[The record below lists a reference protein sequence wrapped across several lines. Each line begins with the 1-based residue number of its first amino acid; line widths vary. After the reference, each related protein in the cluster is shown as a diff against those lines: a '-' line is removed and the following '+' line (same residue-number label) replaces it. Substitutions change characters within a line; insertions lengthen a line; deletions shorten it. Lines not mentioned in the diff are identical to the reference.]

1 MQQYFVNTLAMPGE
15 LIPMTKEQ
23 THHIRR
29 VMRMQQGDV
38 IRVAD
43 NSGRVLLAEVEYHQ
57 EEAAAR
63 VVREVRDRSR
73 TSVELILA
81 QGMIKG
87 EKWDYLLQKSA
98 ELGVAEIIPFVSS
111 RCVVKIKDEKSEK
124 KIVRWNKILSEACEQ
139 CKRST
144 LVRLQPPC
152 TFSQLSQIDADLRL
166 IAYEDADCKSERL
179 CEVLRAH
186 PSPKRVLMVVGSEG
200 GFSADEVE
208 ALTASGFHR
217 VSLGGRIL
225 RAETAAIS
233 LLNSIEFYYD
243 MAGEKDED
251 DI

>member
-1 MQQYFVNTLAMPGE
+1 
-15 LIPMTKEQ
+15 MTKEQ

-63 VVREVRDRSR
+63 VVREVRDCSQ

-124 KIVRWNKILSEACEQ
+124 KIVRWNKILCEACEQ

-166 IAYEDADCKSERL
+166 I
-179 CEVLRAH
+179 
-186 PSPKRVLMVVGSEG
+186 PKPNIG
-200 GFSADEVE
+200 
-208 ALTASGFHR
+208 
-217 VSLGGRIL
+217 
-225 RAETAAIS
+225 
-233 LLNSIEFYYD
+233 
-243 MAGEKDED
+243 
-251 DI
+251 

>member
-1 MQQYFVNTLAMPGE
+1 
-15 LIPMTKEQ
+15 MTKEQ

-43 NSGRVLLAEVEYHQ
+43 NSGRVLLVEVEYHQ

-124 KIVRWNKILSEACEQ
+124 KIVRWNKILCE
-139 CKRST
+139 
-144 LVRLQPPC
+144 
-152 TFSQLSQIDADLRL
+152 
-166 IAYEDADCKSERL
+166 
-179 CEVLRAH
+179 LRAH

>member
-1 MQQYFVNTLAMPGE
+1 MK
-15 LIPMTKEQ
+15 TKI
-23 THHIRR
+23 TSARSL
-29 VMRMQQGDV
+29 DV
-38 IRVAD
+38 YKR
-43 NSGRVLLAEVEYHQ
+43 Q
-57 EEAAAR
+57 
-63 VVREVRDRSR
+63 VREVRDCSQ

-124 KIVRWNKILSEACEQ
+124 KIVRWNKILCEACEQ

-186 PSPKRVLMVVGSEG
+186 PSPKL
-200 GFSADEVE
+200 
-208 ALTASGFHR
+208 
-217 VSLGGRIL
+217 SLIHICYSQWIRYL
-225 RAETAAIS
+225 S
-233 LLNSIEFYYD
+233 LIKEYQFFLIIVTYL
-243 MAGEKDED
+243 
-251 DI
+251 